1 MIGSVSGTLVET
13 YPDGALVD
21 VNGVGYRVLAPPSV
35 LARLPAAGKKVR
47 LHTHLHVREDAL
59 TLFGFTTAEERDLFE
74 ILIGVNGIGPKGGM
88 AVLGVYSPDA
98 LRRAILGEDL
108 DALTLIPGVGKKTAS
123 RMILELREKLGAGD
137 ADLVPVASSP
147 AMRQALGEVRAAL
160 LQLGYT
166 TSEARGA
173 LEHVAAANAAANG
186 NGNGNGNGSVTV
198 ESLLK
203 AALKELGAR

>member
-21 VNGVGYRVLAPPSV
+21 VNGVGYRVLAPASV
-35 LARLPAAGKKVR
+35 LARMPGAGEKVR

-59 TLFGFTTAEERDLFE
+59 TLFGFTTAEERDVFE
-74 ILIGVNGIGPKGGM
+74 VLIGVNGIGPKGGL
-88 AVLGVYSPDA
+88 AVLSVYTPDA

-123 RMILELREKLGAGD
+123 RMILELKEKLGAGD
-137 ADLVPVASSP
+137 ADLAPVAGSP
-147 AMRQALGEVRAAL
+147 AVREALGEVRAAL

-166 TSEARGA
+166 TTEAREA
-173 LEHVAAANAAANG
+173 IERVAAAKATANG
-186 NGNGNGNGSVTV
+186 NGAVGV
-198 ESLLK
+198 EAMLK
-203 AALKELGAR
+203 AALKELDAR